1 MNYRF
6 LLTEKVK
13 GLENK
18 SKQTGVPYG
27 ILKKVYDR
35 GMAAWTG
42 GHRPGIGQ
50 HQWAFAR
57 VNSFLTGG
65 KTQKTADKDLWAKVP
80 AGAKKGIKGKLKKKP
95 KKESMHESYDHM
107 NEGLD
112 DLAAIAKALIKAV
125 TDENILSSRL
135 GLGKTPKPKA
145 GDIGN
150 KVRKSI
156 RKGKLPGTTDVVDD
170 NLDVP
175 LDDLVDRLKKQID
188 DADDI
193 DIDTPMG

>member
-1 MNYRF
+1 
-6 LLTEKVK
+6 
-13 GLENK
+13 
-18 SKQTGVPYG
+18 
-27 ILKKVYDR
+27 
-35 GMAAWTG
+35 
-42 GHRPGIGQ
+42 
-50 HQWAFAR
+50 
-57 VNSFLTGG
+57 
-65 KTQKTADKDLWAKVP
+65 
-80 AGAKKGIKGKLKKKP
+80 
-95 KKESMHESYDHM
+95 M

-112 DLAAIAKALIKAV
+112 DLAALAKALIRAV
-125 TDENILSSRL
+125 TDENILASRL

-150 KVRKSI
+150 KVRKSL